1 MKLSRNSRGISII
14 LLLVVLTLLVAIL
27 SMNVGKM
34 NLSPLEV
41 FKVIMGEGTSKQN
54 LIVFDF
60 RLPRIVLSILV
71 GIGMGIS
78 GCIMQSLLKN
88 DILSPGTLGISSGSG
103 LFVLMYITLFASEGL
118 LSPILLPGLA
128 FAGERSRQLS

>member
-1 MKLSRNSRGISII
+1 
-14 LLLVVLTLLVAIL
+14 
-27 SMNVGKM
+27 M

-71 GIGMGIS
+71 GALVILIADTLTRTISFGADVPTGIIIIIYWLPLIS
-78 GCIMQSLLKN
+78 FTCCRKPVKCTINEK
-88 DILSPGTLGISSGSG
+88 TLTHVHAKYGWVNV
-103 LFVLMYITLFASEGL
+103 FFRVTT
-118 LSPILLPGLA
+118 
-128 FAGERSRQLS
+128 